1 MVGLAIYAA
10 GLDSDLDDANAKAAS
25 PQKQIDEAQNT
36 GTDVIAAAKSAYA
49 DLSEQA
55 GAATCE
61 RSFLSACSG
70 VFDAA
75 TVQDGVD
82 TAVAELK
89 SLQPQCAEA
98 LGQG

>member
-55 GAATCE
+55 APQPANG
-61 RSFLSACSG
+61 RSCRRAG
-70 VFDAA
+70 FDAA

>member
-70 VFDAA
+70 LRA